1 MGSDKNGFDRFSLL
15 DKSDRLGVSEKNGDF
30 QKEAGRKF
38 DEKRV

>member
-15 DKSDRLGVSEKNGDF
+15 DKSDRLRISEGNGEF

>member
-15 DKSDRLGVSEKNGDF
+15 DKSDRLGLSEGNGEF
-30 QKEAGRKF
+30 QKETGRKF

>member
-1 MGSDKNGFDRFSLL
+1 MGSDKNGFDRLSLL

-38 DEKRV
+38 GEKRV